1 MDMKLPHEVGSS
13 PPTLLVPRFRE
24 LPRPPRSARLPR
36 FIAAAVAVAGI
47 LTLAGAVLS
56 RITEPLEPL
65 SRIVPLTTRTEAASL
80 AAMVGL
86 GLLVIAGALSRR
98 QRRAWWIALALLV
111 VGAGSPPVRGLAV
124 AQAGGDPR
132 SGPGRFLARGAGRRR
147 PGRGTVRR
155 GA

>member
-13 PPTLLVPRFRE
+13 PPSLLVPKFRE

-36 FIAAAVAVAGI
+36 FIAASVAAAGI
-47 LTLAGAVLS
+47 LTLAGAILS

-65 SRIVPLTTRTEAASL
+65 SRIVPLTTRTEAASV

-86 GLLVIAGALSRR
+86 ALLVIAGALSRR

-111 VGAGSPPVRGLAV
+111 LGAASHLLRGLDVVEAGIDLGLAAV
-124 AQAGGDPR
+124 
-132 SGPGRFLARGAGRRR
+132 L
-147 PGRGTVRR
+147 V
-155 GA
+155 